1 MKIVQTKFKCLMIAT
16 DLRLLVDNMNDLGL
30 LYQLRVPQNIHDVV
44 WVTVRGPE
52 EAVAKLARI
61 TGLQDA
67 PLDRVQ
73 LEASH
78 AVEDFLAE
86 HGDPQWPGSVKA
98 DRP

>member
-1 MKIVQTKFKCLMIAT
+1 MKIVQMKFKSPMIAT
-16 DLRLLVDNMNDLGL
+16 DLRLLVESMNDLGL
-30 LYQLRVPQNIHDVV
+30 LYQLRVPQSMHDDV
-44 WVTVRGPE
+44 WITVRGPE
-52 EAVAKLARI
+52 DALAKLARV

-67 PLDRVQ
+67 PLDRAQ

-86 HGDPQWPGSVKA
+86 HGDPQWPGSVKE